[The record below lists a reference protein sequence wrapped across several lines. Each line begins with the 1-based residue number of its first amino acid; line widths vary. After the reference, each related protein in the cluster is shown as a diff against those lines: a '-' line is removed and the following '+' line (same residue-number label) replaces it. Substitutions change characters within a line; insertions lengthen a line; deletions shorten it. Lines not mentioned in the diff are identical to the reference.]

1 MAVDVIL
8 TPYVLAGTIKVA
20 LEGVPRMQEMN
31 LEQIL
36 QFIIA
41 HNAIIIEGLIAAIL
55 LTVLFLALRAFLF
68 TSDGPAEGSSSSM
81 MELEA
86 TLKKLLEQAGKVPLT
101 IAPEN
106 QTGGSGSTGDLG
118 SGVQAAQLSEQINT
132 LRKELEGKQKEI
144 EHIKSAA
151 GATAAPGG
159 MSDGDKAQLEAQIKD
174 LQAKLQEYEIISEDI
189 ADLSFYKEQNAKLQ
203 KELEAKGGAAPAATP
218 PTAAPTPAP
227 AAVPAAASV
236 APTAEAKPEPEIVG
250 KAQGKAETP
259 AETPV
264 PAEPVAEVAPPAA
277 ETAATAPA
285 EAPALAAEPAAA
297 PAATEAEAAPPVEN
311 VVDDQLM
318 AEFAAAVQKQKTG
331 DPAAVAAKP
340 AAAAPKPAT
349 PAAAPTPAP
358 AKAATPVEKSEPKAE
373 DSSILGEVDIEKMV
387 QEAGGI
393 SLDGPEVSAEQ
404 ALGTGIDE
412 EKLLQE
418 AKALQGV
425 NPDEKKLMGDFE
437 NFVKKNEG

>member
-8 TPYVLAGTIKVA
+8 TLYVLAGTIKVA
-20 LEGVPRMQEMN
+20 LKGVPRMQEMN

-106 QTGGSGSTGDLG
+106 QTGGSGGAGDLG
-118 SGVQAAQLSEQINT
+118 SGAQAAQLSEQINT

-144 EHIKSAA
+144 EQIKSAA
-151 GATAAPGG
+151 GATAAPSG
-159 MSDGDKAQLEAQIKD
+159 MSDGDKSKLEAQIKD

-203 KELEAKGGAAPAATP
+203 KELEAKGGTVPAATP
-218 PTAAPTPAP
+218 PAP
-227 AAVPAAASV
+227 AAPAAPMAAEATPAADAAATPAASP
-236 APTAEAKPEPEIVG
+236 AEEAKPEPEIVG
-250 KAQGKAETP
+250 KSQGKAET
-259 AETPV
+259 ATE
-264 PAEPVAEVAPPAA
+264 APAA
-277 ETAATAPA
+277 E
-285 EAPALAAEPAAA
+285 AA
-297 PAATEAEAAPPVEN
+297 PAVEMPPVEN

-331 DPAAVAAKP
+331 DPAAAATP
-340 AAAAPKPAT
+340 AAPAPKAAAPKPAA
-349 PAAAPTPAP
+349 PAAAPKPAAP
-358 AKAATPVEKSEPKAE
+358 AEKSAAKAE
-373 DSSILGEVDIEKMV
+373 DASVLGEVDIEKMV

-393 SLDGPEVSAEQ
+393 SLDGPEVTAEQ